1 MADGSIV
8 FTTALD
14 NRQLEKDLKQAEDDI
29 DELKR
34 KISEKEAERN
44 AIVEEMVAVKRA
56 IEEAKEQQL
65 EFDELLDRGVALSK
79 RYYETQGEIDGYNLK
94 LKETTALQKKL
105 GAGYAEVY
113 RQGGNVF
120 TGAIQGVESRFSDFT
135 NKVNKRLKK
144 LFVFSFVFGALST
157 LKKYLVGVVGED
169 ERLNNSVQNL
179 LATLRGVVA
188 PLVSVLI
195 PALTVIVNVLNAM
208 IITLARLVDMVFK
221 TDFIGSINQAREAAM
236 ASDQA
241 AEATDNQADA
251 TNKLAKAQKKA
262 AKWLAAFDE
271 LNTIQ
276 ADSSQDAA
284 DALDSRANEIPTA
297 ETPTW
302 DGVDTSKI
310 DAKLSEIMIIL
321 GAALLAVGAIL
332 AFSGINIPL
341 GLTLMAVGAL
351 MVYTAAQ
358 ENWEKLPQEVR
369 DAINTALIITGIVLI
384 VLGAVLAFSGAQIA
398 LGIGMMIAGVV
409 MLYTAAALNWEE
421 LPEEV
426 KRTITGIMV
435 TLGTALLTI
444 GAILALSGA
453 NIPLGV
459 GLMIAGALSLAAAA
473 TLNWDELSDEVKEE
487 VATIAAVLSVAFLA
501 IGGILAFSGANIP
514 LGIALMAIGAATLV
528 AEAVIAWNTMPD
540 NIRDTLSKILA
551 IVGAFLLVIG
561 IVLCLTGV
569 AIPIGIAL
577 ILAGV
582 VSLVSA
588 AAINWNFLK
597 DKAKEIW
604 HGITSWFNQNVAPI
618 FTAQWWEEK
627 FKSIANG
634 LIDALNG
641 GLEAA
646 DNFVNGL
653 LGGLSDIAAT
663 FGIDIGFQP
672 TPSMRIPHLAQG
684 AVIPPN
690 REFLAVLGDQRS
702 GTNIETPESLMRQVF
717 REEMASALMQM
728 SSMQGGDVTMVLRVG
743 NEELARAVNQGNASL
758 ARRGQIQPM
767 LGL

>member
-56 IEEAKEQQL
+56 IEEAKEKQL

-79 RYYETQGEIDGYNLK
+79 RYYDTQSEIDGYNLK

-105 GAGYAEVY
+105 GTEYAETY
-113 RQGGNVF
+113 KQGGVVF
-120 TGAIQGVESRFSDFT
+120 SGAMQGIESRFDAFT
-135 NKVNKRLKK
+135 SKINKRIKK
-144 LFVFSFVFGALST
+144 LFVFSFIFGALST
-157 LKKYLVGVVGED
+157 LKKYLVGAVEED
-169 ERLNNSVQNL
+169 ERFNSSVQNL
-179 LATLRGVVA
+179 IATLRGIAA
-188 PLVSVLI
+188 PLINMLI
-195 PALTVIVNVLNAM
+195 PALTAIVNVLTAM
-208 IITLARLVDMVFK
+208 ITTLARLVDMVFK
-221 TDFIGSINQAREAAM
+221 TNLVGSINQAREAAM

-241 AEATDNQADA
+241 AEATDNQANA

-271 LNTIQ
+271 LNTMQ

-284 DALDSRANEIPTA
+284 DALDSKANEIPTA

-302 DGVDTSKI
+302 DGVDVGKI

-341 GLTLMAVGAL
+341 GLTLMAIGAL
-351 MVYTAAQ
+351 MVYTAVQ
-358 ENWEKLPQEVR
+358 ENWDKLPQEVR
-369 DAINTALIITGIVLI
+369 DAINTALVITGIVLI
-384 VLGAVLAFSGAQIA
+384 VLGAILAFSGANIP
-398 LGIGMMIAGVV
+398 LGIGMMIAGAV
-409 MLYTAAALNWEE
+409 MLYTAAAINWKD
-421 LPEEV
+421 LPDEV
-426 KRTITGIMV
+426 KQTITKIMV
-435 TLGTALLTI
+435 ALGTALLAI

-459 GLMIAGALSLAAAA
+459 GLMVAGAMSLAAAA
-473 TLNWDELSDEVKEE
+473 ALNWDELSDEVKEK
-487 VATIAAVLSVAFLA
+487 VAVITAVLAVAFLA
-501 IGGILAFSGANIP
+501 IGAILAFSAANIP
-514 LGIALMAIGAATLV
+514 LGIALMVIGAATLA
-528 AEAVIAWNTMPD
+528 AEVVVAWNTMPD
-540 NIRDTLSKILA
+540 NVKATLSKILA
-551 IVGAFLLVIG
+551 VVGTFLLVLGVI
-561 IVLCLTGV
+561 LCLTGV

-582 VSLVSA
+582 ASLVSA
-588 AAINWNFLK
+588 AAINWDFLK

-604 HGITSWFNQNVAPI
+604 RGITTWFNQNVAPI
-618 FTAQWWEEK
+618 FTARWWKEK

-641 GLEAA
+641 GLDAA
-646 DNFVNGL
+646 DNFVNDL
-653 LGGLSDIAAT
+653 LKGLSDLAAT
-663 FGIDIGFQP
+663 FGIDIGYQP
-672 TPSMRIPHLAQG
+672 TRSMRIPHLAQG

-717 REEMASALMQM
+717 REEMASALLQM
-728 SSMQGGDVTMVLRVG
+728 SPTQSGDVVLELRVDG
-743 NEELARAVNQGNASL
+743 ETIAQAVSKGNASL
-758 ARRGQIQPM
+758 ARRGMLKPQISF
-767 LGL
+767 